1 MLSFFLSF
9 SLSIFSISPLL
20 PSQTR
25 SPTFTGTVAFRSGN
39 ASGILFKGI
48 PLFAQRNDSYPRAKR
63 TLPTRKTSKR
73 GGGKGR
79 RGGGRR
85 GEEEEEEEEEKELVI
100 RRERIHRQDGV
111 VATRN
116 PLSKFSTCG
125 ARETPRKVRVATMP
139 EVRLLGESRSS
150 K

>member
-1 MLSFFLSF
+1 MDRNRENAKVETPIDVSTE
-9 SLSIFSISPLL
+9 IEKVVAAAERA
-20 PSQTR
+20 R
-25 SPTFTGTVAFRSGN
+25 SSVDGCQERRDTAG
-39 ASGILFKGI
+39 K
-48 PLFAQRNDSYPRAKR
+48 RNEPRD
-63 TLPTRKTSKR
+63 
-73 GGGKGR
+73 
-79 RGGGRR
+79 
-85 GEEEEEEEEEKELVI
+85 EEEQEEEQEEEEEEEEKELVI

>member
-1 MLSFFLSF
+1 MDRDRENAKVETPIDVSTE
-9 SLSIFSISPLL
+9 IEKVVAAAERG
-20 PSQTR
+20 R
-25 SPTFTGTVAFRSGN
+25 SCVDGCQERRDTARKRN
-39 ASGILFKGI
+39 E
-48 PLFAQRNDSYPRAKR
+48 QRHEPPRN
-63 TLPTRKTSKR
+63 
-73 GGGKGR
+73 
-79 RGGGRR
+79 
-85 GEEEEEEEEEKELVI
+85 EEEQKKEEEEEEEKEEQLVI